1 LKRRTRIVVVSDI
14 GIAKSEDR
22 VMVRAVSVLFVIL
35 NGKSSRYGI
44 VFPLVR
50 SLLFIKIVS
59 QYATVKRVFWNK
71 KNPFG
76 TKPKGFQEKKEWL
89 F

>member
-1 LKRRTRIVVVSDI
+1 
-14 GIAKSEDR
+14 
-22 VMVRAVSVLFVIL
+22 MVRAVSVLFVIL

-59 QYATVKRVFWNK
+59 QYATVKRVF
-71 KNPFG
+71 
-76 TKPKGFQEKKEWL
+76 
-89 F
+89 